1 MSKGQA
7 IARMRMAV
15 RNSKI
20 PVRFSCG
27 FGTQKPSTY
36 QPQSENSSA
45 IDQTYRFSFL
55 LTFVFNIKRTPAA
68 AITITSLDDANLV
81 RHVQGVVVGRQ
92 PHVRLL
98 LSVGP
103 EI

>member
-1 MSKGQA
+1 MFLASV
-7 IARMRMAV
+7 V
-15 RNSKI
+15 RKLERYQQDTWMFF
-20 PVRFSCG
+20 V
-27 FGTQKPSTY
+27 PS
-36 QPQSENSSA
+36 
-45 IDQTYRFSFL
+45 